1 MVSLGRGLIARSM
14 GLSEPRKKQRLIGAA
29 TQRNTAWLNDLSLPG
44 QRMMSMMGWAPG
56 TGLGTSNQGMSTNLT
71 VSMKLDNKGIGAH
84 RHEREALEQGKA
96 DAWVG
101 AGGDLGSLFDRLNQA
116 NQDDLTSRSP
126 EASTST
132 VLSPGAPV
140 ETQIEPRPAF
150 SRLAHRA
157 KFRKAKQLGDTS
169 THSMNEILGISSA
182 SKSAMRSLAPTPD
195 SKDANARGLKHVER
209 ETRSPEGSTTN
220 TKASEDGEG
229 AASPQDGKS
238 KSKTKNQESNDNSSS
253 SSKKS
258 KDTTSKKSKRKED
271 KSTRSRKSKKSPSGE
286 NKSKEDESRKRKEK
300 ESGSCE
306 EGSKKSRSKEERAK
320 KNKDKKRRASPK
332 DNPDLPWDKD
342 TNNVTMAHTSPS
354 TPIQSIKRK
363 RSRDSVDNKEN
374 DESNSDTESPRVI
387 MHTSKQFVFQYLSN
401 KLIRKKAD
409 IARLRREQGRWW
421 GA

>member
-1 MVSLGRGLIARSM
+1 
-14 GLSEPRKKQRLIGAA
+14 
-29 TQRNTAWLNDLSLPG
+29 
-44 QRMMSMMGWAPG
+44 MSMMGWAPG

-116 NQDDLTSRSP
+116 NQDDTTSRSP

-132 VLSPGAPV
+132 ALSPGAPV

-182 SKSAMRSLAPTPD
+182 SKSAMRSLAPTSD
-195 SKDANARGLKHVER
+195 SEDANARGMKHVER

-220 TKASEDGEG
+220 TTACEDGEG
-229 AASPQDGKS
+229 AASPQDGKN
-238 KSKTKNQESNDNSSS
+238 KSKTKSQESSDNSSS
-253 SSKKS
+253 SLKKS

-271 KSTRSRKSKKSPSGE
+271 KSTRSSKSKKSPSGE
-286 NKSKEDESRKRKEK
+286 NKSKEGESRKRKV
-300 ESGSCE
+300 GRARTRPRRADQ
-306 EGSKKSRSKEERAK
+306 KKSVLSRNRTRNDVIRQRTILICHGTKIPTMSRWPIPAHPHPSSRLSGKEAEIQWIT
-320 KNKDKKRRASPK
+320 KRMTKVIAILNHRASSCIP
-332 DNPDLPWDKD
+332 
-342 TNNVTMAHTSPS
+342 A
-354 TPIQSIKRK
+354 
-363 RSRDSVDNKEN
+363 
-374 DESNSDTESPRVI
+374 SNSYFSICQT
-387 MHTSKQFVFQYLSN
+387 N
-401 KLIRKKAD
+401 
-409 IARLRREQGRWW
+409 
-421 GA
+421 

>member
-1 MVSLGRGLIARSM
+1 M

-56 TGLGTSNQGMSTNLT
+56 VGLGTSNQGMSTNLT

-116 NQDDLTSRSP
+116 NQDDTTSRSP

-132 VLSPGAPV
+132 GSSPRAPV
-140 ETQIEPRPAF
+140 ETQIEPRPTF

-169 THSMNEILGISSA
+169 AHSMNEILGISSA
-182 SKSAMRSLAPTPD
+182 SNDAVRSLAPTPD
-195 SKDANARGLKHVER
+195 SKDANARAMKHVER
-209 ETRSPEGSTTN
+209 KTRSPEGSTPN
-220 TKASEDGEG
+220 TTASEDREG
-229 AASPQDGKS
+229 AASPHSGKN
-238 KSKTKNQESNDNSSS
+238 KSKTKDQESSDNSGR

-271 KSTRSRKSKKSPSGE
+271 KSTRSSKSKKSTSGE
-286 NKSKEDESRKRKEK
+286 NKSKEGESRKNKEQ
-300 ESGSCE
+300 ESRSCVE
-306 EGSKKSRSKEERAK
+306 ESKKSRSKEERAK
-320 KNKDKKRRASPK
+320 KKKDKKRRDSPR
-332 DNPDLPWDKD
+332 NNTDLRWNED
-342 TNNVTMAHTSPS
+342 TNNVTMAHTNPS
-354 TPIQSIKRK
+354 THIQSIKRK
-363 RSRDSVDNKEN
+363 RSRDSVDTKEN
-374 DESNSDTESPRVI
+374 DESNSDAESPRVI

-421 GA
+421 GT